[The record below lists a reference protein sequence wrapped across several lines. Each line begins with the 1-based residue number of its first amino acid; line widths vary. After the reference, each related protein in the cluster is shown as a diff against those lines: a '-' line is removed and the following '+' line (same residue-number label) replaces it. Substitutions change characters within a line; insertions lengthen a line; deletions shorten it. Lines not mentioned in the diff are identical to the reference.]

1 MARRRRRPP
10 QTSLRTPTLPRS
22 ESEAPTLPSPHR
34 VEGDSREQV
43 GAVHPSRLGVVG
55 ACARSG
61 EEWAEKARR
70 IESMG
75 YATLLMPDGLQ
86 YSLAP
91 LPALTAAAIVTRT
104 LRVGTYVIANDS
116 RNPVLLAK
124 EVATVDVL
132 SGGRF
137 ELGIGAG
144 RPDAAADNRMLGIPF
159 DSGAV
164 RVARLAESLTLLKAL
179 LSGQRATA
187 TGQHY
192 AVADAQISP
201 RPVQQPRP
209 PLLGAAGKRRLLQL
223 GAREADGVAL
233 GIPPPETEAG
243 VAERIGWIREAAG
256 SRFDQIELN
265 LNLMAVGQQVPRWI
279 SSQMGLTAEG
289 LARAR
294 AIAAL
299 TGTTDEMVEAL
310 QRRREKFGI
319 SYIAV
324 GDEMMEG
331 LAPVVERL
339 AGR

>member
-1 MARRRRRPP
+1 MEAV
-10 QTSLRTPTLPRS
+10 RS
-22 ESEAPTLPSPHR
+22 FR
-34 VEGDSREQV
+34 F
-43 GAVHPSRLGVVG
+43 GVVT
-55 ACARSG
+55 ATARSG

-86 YSLAP
+86 DTLAP
-91 LPALTAAAIVTRT
+91 LPALTAAAMATRT
-104 LRVGTYVIANDS
+104 LRVGTYVIANDY

-124 EVATVDVL
+124 EAATVDVL

-144 RPDAAADNRMLGIPF
+144 RLAAAEDNRMLGISF

-164 RVARLAESLTLLKAL
+164 RVARLAESLALIKAL
-179 LSGQRATA
+179 LSGEAATA
-187 TGQHY
+187 PGQHY
-192 AVADAQISP
+192 AAAKAQVSP

-209 PLLGAAGKRRLLQL
+209 PILVAAGKRKLLEL
-223 GAREADGVAL
+223 AAREADIIGL
-233 GIPPPETEAG
+233 GIPPNEPEAG

-265 LNLMAVGQQVPRWI
+265 LNLMAVGQQVPRYVA
-279 SSQMGLTAEG
+279 SQMGLSAQM
-289 LARAR
+289 LAQAG
-294 AIAAL
+294 AVAAL
-299 TGTTDEMVEAL
+299 TGTVDEMADAL
-310 QRRREKFGI
+310 QRRRESLGI
-319 SYIAV
+319 SYIV
-324 GDEMMEG
+324 VSDELMDG